1 MADKPGLLAYLGA
14 AFSWRWNLLALGSAV
29 ALGLLGPA
37 PEIVLPI
44 VGAAELLYL
53 TGLVSIPKFRQAI
66 DMRHAALRKQGKQ
79 VVAKTNQ
86 VDQVETLLAQLA
98 PGLRKRFLDL
108 RERCLTMGRIARG
121 LSGGKSTADE
131 LRTPGLDKLLWV
143 FLRLLY
149 AHQGL
154 TRFLHETDDSKMQQQ
169 IRQLEAR
176 LAKLAEDGEDDR
188 LRKSLTGALAT
199 ATLRLDNLRKA
210 ERNAEFV
217 EIELDRIEAKIL
229 ALSEMA
235 VNNQS
240 PDFITSQV
248 DAVAAGMAET
258 ESAIK
263 ELNYITGLG
272 ETLEEAPSILAR
284 EMA

>member
-1 MADKPGLLAYLGA
+1 MAKGSGGLMGYLKA
-14 AFSWRWNLLALGSAV
+14 AFTWRWNLLALTGAI
-29 ALGLLGPA
+29 ALGALSPA
-37 PEIVLPI
+37 PEIMLPVI
-44 VGAAELLYL
+44 AAAELAYL
-53 TGLVSIPKFRQAI
+53 TGLISIPKFRQSV
-66 DMRHAALRKQGKQ
+66 DMRAARKARSSAPAKRSKSDSVDGLLR
-79 VVAKTNQ
+79 
-86 VDQVETLLAQLA
+86 ELA
-98 PGLRKRFLDL
+98 PGLRKRFLEL
-108 RERCLTMGRIARG
+108 RQRCLTMRRIARG
-121 LSGGKSTADE
+121 LSGSKSTADE

-149 AHQGL
+149 SHQGL
-154 TRFLHETDDSKMQQQ
+154 TRFLDETDGGSLE
-169 IRQLEAR
+169 RQMDKLETRRTELGDGDER
-176 LAKLAEDGEDDR
+176 LHR
-188 LRKSLTGALAT
+188 SLTDAIAT
-199 ATLRLDNLRKA
+199 ASMRLENLHNA

-217 EIELDRIEAKIL
+217 ALELDRIQAKIL

-272 ETLEEAPSILAR
+272 ETLEEAPSILES
-284 EMA
+284 EM

>member
-1 MADKPGLLAYLGA
+1 MAKHGGGLMRYLKA
-14 AFSWRWNLLALGSAV
+14 AFTWRWNLLALASAV
-29 ALGLLGPA
+29 GLGALSPA
-37 PEIVLPI
+37 PEVVLPI
-44 VGAAELLYL
+44 VAAAELAYL
-53 TGLVSIPKFRQAI
+53 TGLISIPKFRQAI
-66 DMRHAALRKQGKQ
+66 DMREHAASRSESPRKQSGR
-79 VVAKTNQ
+79 
-86 VDQVETLLAQLA
+86 DSVESLLRELA
-98 PGLRKRFLDL
+98 PGLRKRFLEL
-108 RERCLTMGRIARG
+108 RERCLTMRRIARG
-121 LSGGKSTADE
+121 LSNSDGSAED

-149 AHQGL
+149 SHQGL
-154 TRFLHETDDSKMQQQ
+154 TRFLDETDSKALEQQ
-169 IRQLEAR
+169 ISKLEGR
-176 LAKLAEDGEDDR
+176 RGKLGEGDER
-188 LRKSLTGALAT
+188 LRKSLTDAIAT
-199 ATLRLDNLRKA
+199 TSMRLQNLRNA

-217 EIELDRIEAKIL
+217 ALELDRIQAKIL

-272 ETLEEAPSILAR
+272 ETLEEAPSILER
-284 EMA
+284 SI